1 MCYPYTTFDV
11 VTNNSI
17 QLQQHTTTNNNTHT
31 HHTSYT
37 NSRNEDA
44 GAELQATQKTHASEV
59 EEILQDAA
67 DKINAFKAKLAAAK
81 QNGAT
86 AKALSVLKKQ
96 HRSEKEEAM
105 SDFKDYKR
113 TVRDREDKLQKEFG
127 LKVDGL
133 RTTLETT
140 KDKFKQRGKKKSKIV
155 SDLSESVV
163 CLEYNVPP

>member
-1 MCYPYTTFDV
+1 MLSLHNFWRRNQQFNTT
-11 VTNNSI
+11 TTTYNNK
-17 QLQQHTTTNNNTHT
+17 QQHTHT

-163 CLEYNVPP
+163 CLEYKLPP